1 MRIRAHG
8 AAGCIVGRARLGG
21 REPQVEV
28 RRPRRAWRKS
38 GDAATDEHVGLFT
51 PVLPLYAPVCCES
64 LYFKNSFMS
73 FLLQH
78 LSSTLHQR
86 YVLYWTLDPAG
97 RSLIR
102 LSVSRR
108 PPPFPRPA
116 LRLAVVV
123 GVARRAV
130 VACEAAEVALQ
141 AVEACATGAS
151 RSRTP
156 RICCGRVPLS
166 LSDEEVGHEPC

>member
-8 AAGCIVGRARLGG
+8 AAGCIGG

-38 GDAATDEHVGLFT
+38 GDAATDERVGLFT

-73 FLLQH
+73 FLLH

-86 YVLYWTLDPAG
+86 YVLYQLDFRSG
-97 RSLIR
+97 RSLANSSICVTQFT
-102 LSVSRR
+102 VSRR